1 MGPTESGTTWKRSLP
16 TASGQ
21 IPFRLSLIHI
31 YMDDVPR
38 RGGRRRPKASRVV
51 SQATQP
57 LKAVKRK
64 IRIEEAIRVAD
75 MAHQMGLKSNEII
88 KVLFNLGIMATINK
102 ALDID
107 TASVVAAE
115 FGYEVEKVGFA
126 EEQYLACLLYTS
138 RCV

>member
-1 MGPTESGTTWKRSLP
+1 
-16 TASGQ
+16 
-21 IPFRLSLIHI
+21 
-31 YMDDVPR
+31 
-38 RGGRRRPKASRVV
+38 
-51 SQATQP
+51 
-57 LKAVKRK
+57 
-64 IRIEEAIRVAD
+64 

-126 EEQYLACLLYTS
+126 
-138 RCV
+138 

>member
-1 MGPTESGTTWKRSLP
+1 
-16 TASGQ
+16 
-21 IPFRLSLIHI
+21 
-31 YMDDVPR
+31 
-38 RGGRRRPKASRVV
+38 
-51 SQATQP
+51 
-57 LKAVKRK
+57 
-64 IRIEEAIRVAD
+64 

-126 EEQYLACLLYTS
+126 EEQYLADHRTEDS
-138 RCV
+138 P

>member
-1 MGPTESGTTWKRSLP
+1 
-16 TASGQ
+16 
-21 IPFRLSLIHI
+21 
-31 YMDDVPR
+31 
-38 RGGRRRPKASRVV
+38 
-51 SQATQP
+51 
-57 LKAVKRK
+57 
-64 IRIEEAIRVAD
+64 

-126 EEQYLACLLYTS
+126 EEQYLADHRTEDSPEQLKRRPPVVTIMGHVDHGKTSLLDAIRRPT
-138 RCV
+138 